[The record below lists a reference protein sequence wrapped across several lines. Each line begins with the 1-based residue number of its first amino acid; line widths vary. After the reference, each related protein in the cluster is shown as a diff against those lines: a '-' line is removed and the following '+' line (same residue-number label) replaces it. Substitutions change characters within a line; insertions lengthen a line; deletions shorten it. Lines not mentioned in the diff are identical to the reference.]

1 MTEIKLLSD
10 SEIEIAGEISAGDFM
25 FEKDPALKEM
35 TRNLD
40 IKGFRK
46 GKIPEDII
54 LKNVNQRAI
63 LERMAVMALEKKY
76 PEIIKKNK
84 IKPIGRPE
92 IIITKMAENNPLG
105 FKIKTAVMPEI
116 KLSDY
121 KNIAGN
127 IAREKKENINA
138 NDKEIIKEREKTR
151 IKILDKIIESAKLE
165 VPNILIEEEKGKMLL
180 ETRNNVVG
188 AGLKWEDYLKHI
200 KKTEEEL
207 KISWEEDAAK
217 RVKYGLVLNEMA
229 EKEKIEVSDEELN
242 KETEKIIR
250 HQTNTRQNIN
260 KERLKTYVY
269 GIMRN
274 EKLFQ
279 LLEKVK

>member
-180 ETRNNVVG
+180 EMRNNVVG
-188 AGLKWEDYLKHI
+188 AGL
-200 KKTEEEL
+200 
-207 KISWEEDAAK
+207 
-217 RVKYGLVLNEMA
+217 
-229 EKEKIEVSDEELN
+229 
-242 KETEKIIR
+242 
-250 HQTNTRQNIN
+250 
-260 KERLKTYVY
+260 
-269 GIMRN
+269 
-274 EKLFQ
+274 
-279 LLEKVK
+279 

>member
-25 FEKDPALKEM
+25 FEKDPAIKEM

-92 IIITKMAENNPLG
+92 IIITKM
-105 FKIKTAVMPEI
+105 
-116 KLSDY
+116 
-121 KNIAGN
+121 
-127 IAREKKENINA
+127 
-138 NDKEIIKEREKTR
+138 
-151 IKILDKIIESAKLE
+151 
-165 VPNILIEEEKGKMLL
+165 
-180 ETRNNVVG
+180 
-188 AGLKWEDYLKHI
+188 
-200 KKTEEEL
+200 
-207 KISWEEDAAK
+207 
-217 RVKYGLVLNEMA
+217 VL
-229 EKEKIEVSDEELN
+229 
-242 KETEKIIR
+242 T
-250 HQTNTRQNIN
+250 
-260 KERLKTYVY
+260 
-269 GIMRN
+269 
-274 EKLFQ
+274 Q
-279 LLEKVK
+279 LLTTILNNFLINYKQFSNSRHL